1 VVYYSAEL
9 GGSVITGTRDFFR
22 CNTWVF
28 MKTSNRKQIL
38 ILSFTL
44 VWVAQTKILNQEKSG
59 LVQ

>member
-1 VVYYSAEL
+1 
-9 GGSVITGTRDFFR
+9 
-22 CNTWVF
+22 